1 MPLLAIDF
9 REHMCTGFDSYLE
22 FLWIVLGV
30 VMIVLEMILVSGIG
44 FLFAGL
50 GAITTALLLAFDL
63 ISQELGVSLA
73 VFLISVVAWWLLL
86 WYPIKLSRRTREPYQ
101 DLVGTIV
108 VLNHELRKGQ
118 VGSVVWSG
126 VTMRAALDKEEQAS
140 SLKKGQ
146 RAQITRIKGNILYL
160 KQEV

>member
-1 MPLLAIDF
+1 
-9 REHMCTGFDSYLE
+9 MCAGFDSYLE
-22 FLWIVLGV
+22 FFWIALGV
-30 VMIVLEMILVSGIG
+30 GMIVLEMIFVSGIG

-50 GAITTALLLAFDL
+50 GAITTSVLLAFNF
-63 ISQELGVSLA
+63 ISNDSVISLA
-73 VFLISVVAWWLLL
+73 VFLISVIAWWLLL
-86 WYPIKLSRRTREPYQ
+86 WYPIKLSRRTKEPYQ
-101 DLVGTIV
+101 DLIGTFV
-108 VLNHELRKGQ
+108 VLNNELRKGQ

-146 RAQITRIKGNILYL
+146 RVQITRIKGNILYL